1 MIPVTSQEVGFR
13 PVRWQYPENSVRLLV
28 PHTLVLTKRIL
39 TRWAR
44 DLVTVIEAL
53 VFPILFLLVLKIV
66 LGNLIYAVTHDNP
79 LYSIVPLIALG
90 AAITGST
97 FVAIDLMRERSSGL
111 LSRLW
116 VLPVH
121 RASGLL
127 SRIVADAVR
136 ILFTSVVMLS
146 VGIILGFRFRQGVI
160 ASLMWLSVPV
170 ILGIAF
176 AVTVTTVALYAA
188 EVLVVEA
195 VELVQALAIFFST
208 GLLPLDQYPHW
219 IQPVVAHQPVSYAVA
234 AMRGLSA
241 GGPVLS
247 PMIATLLWSAGIC
260 RRVRRTPGN
269 RLSTGQHALTRHAAT
284 PQEE

>member
-1 MIPVTSQEVGFR
+1 MIPMTSQEVGFR
-13 PVRWQYPENSVRLLV
+13 PVRSQYPDNSVRLLV
-28 PHTLVLTKRIL
+28 SHTLLLAKRLL

-53 VFPILFLLVLKIV
+53 LFPILFLLVLKIV
-66 LGNLIYAVTHDNP
+66 LGNLIYSVTHDNP

-97 FVAIDLMRERSSGL
+97 FVAIDLMRERSTGL

-116 VLPVH
+116 VLPLH

-127 SRIVADAVR
+127 SRILADAVR

-160 ASLMWLSVPV
+160 ASLAWLSVPV

-195 VELVQALAIFFST
+195 VEVVQTLAIFFST

-241 GGPVLS
+241 GGPVRS
-247 PMIATLLWSAGIC
+247 PMIATLLWTAGIVAAC
-260 RRVRRTPGN
+260 VVPMAIGYRRA
-269 RLSTGQHALTRHAAT
+269 STH
-284 PQEE
+284 

>member
-1 MIPVTSQEVGFR
+1 MITMTSQEVGFR
-13 PVRWQYPENSVRLLV
+13 PVRWQYPDNSVRLLRFAYSGAGQAD
-28 PHTLVLTKRIL
+28 TGSRC
-39 TRWAR
+39 AR
-44 DLVTVIEAL
+44 DVVTVIEAL
-53 VFPILFLLVLKIV
+53 VLPILFLLVLKIV
-66 LGNLIYAVTHDNP
+66 LGNLIYAVTHDNA

-127 SRIVADAVR
+127 SRILADAVR
-136 ILFTSVVMLS
+136 ILFTTVVMLS
-146 VGIILGFRFRQGVI
+146 VGIILGFRFRLGVI
-160 ASLMWLSVPV
+160 ASLMWLTVPV

-195 VELVQALAIFFST
+195 VEVVQALAIFFST
-208 GLLPLDQYPHW
+208 GLLPLNQYPRW

-247 PMIATLLWSAGIC
+247 PTIATLLWAAGIC
-260 RRVRRTPGN
+260 AACAVPLAIGYRRA
-269 RLSTGQHALTRHAAT
+269 STH
-284 PQEE
+284 

>member
-1 MIPVTSQEVGFR
+1 MIPMTTQEVGFR
-13 PVRWQYPENSVRLLV
+13 PVRSPHPDNSVRLLV
-28 PHTLVLTKRIL
+28 SNTLLQAKRIL
-39 TRWAR
+39 TRWAH

-66 LGNLIYAVTHDNP
+66 LGNLIYAVTHDNA

-121 RASGLL
+121 RASGVLA
-127 SRIVADAVR
+127 RILADAVR
-136 ILFTSVVMLS
+136 ILFTTVVMLS

-160 ASLMWLSVPV
+160 ASLTWLSVPV

-176 AVTVTTVALYAA
+176 AVTVTTVALYTA

-195 VELVQALAIFFST
+195 VEVVQALAIFFST
-208 GLLPLDQYPHW
+208 GLLPLNQYPRW

-247 PMIATLLWSAGIC
+247 PMIATLLWTAGIC
-260 RRVRRTPGN
+260 AACAAPLAIGYRRA
-269 RLSTGQHALTRHAAT
+269 STH
-284 PQEE
+284 

>member
-1 MIPVTSQEVGFR
+1 MRS
-13 PVRWQYPENSVRLLV
+13 QYPDNSVRLLV
-28 PHTLVLTKRIL
+28 SHTLLLAKRIL

-116 VLPVH
+116 VMPVH

-127 SRIVADAVR
+127 SRILADAVR

-160 ASLMWLSVPV
+160 ASLTWLIVPV

-195 VELVQALAIFFST
+195 VEVAQALAIFFST
-208 GLLPLDQYPHW
+208 GLLPLDQYPRW

-247 PMIATLLWSAGIC
+247 PMVATLLWSAGIVAAC
-260 RRVRRTPGN
+260 VVPMAIGYRRA
-269 RLSTGQHALTRHAAT
+269 STH
-284 PQEE
+284 

>member
-1 MIPVTSQEVGFR
+1 MIPMTSQEVGFR
-13 PVRWQYPENSVRLLV
+13 PVRSQYPDNSVRLLV
-28 PHTLVLTKRIL
+28 SHTLLLAKRIL

-90 AAITGST
+90 AAISGST

-121 RASGLL
+121 RASGVL
-127 SRIVADAVR
+127 SRILADAVR

-241 GGPVLS
+241 GGPVRS
-247 PMIATLLWSAGIC
+247 PMIATLLWTAGIVAAC
-260 RRVRRTPGN
+260 VVPMAIGYRRA
-269 RLSTGQHALTRHAAT
+269 STH
-284 PQEE
+284 

>member
-1 MIPVTSQEVGFR
+1 MIPMTSQEVGFR
-13 PVRWQYPENSVRLLV
+13 PVRSQYPDNSVRLLV
-28 PHTLVLTKRIL
+28 SHTLLLAKRIL

-90 AAITGST
+90 AAISGST

-121 RASGLL
+121 RASGVL
-127 SRIVADAVR
+127 SRILADAVR

-195 VELVQALAIFFST
+195 VEVVQTLAIFFST

-241 GGPVLS
+241 GGPVRS
-247 PMIATLLWSAGIC
+247 PMIATLLWTAGIVAAC
-260 RRVRRTPGN
+260 VVPMAIGYRRA
-269 RLSTGQHALTRHAAT
+269 STH
-284 PQEE
+284 